1 MIINKFIIHVLDKN
15 LDFPVLNEVENSLS
29 LETDS
34 FYQKV
39 IRRILRD
46 EDLRKAKFIDYG
58 ENEIRVCADHILYDE
73 SSFILSSQAIARFLF
88 DSMKINAELD
98 SCDLAIVLY
107 THKDQ
112 KGLAI
117 IKLDYKKLYTHEIAY
132 DEAESL
138 VAIKM
143 VTNEIGIQDSQ
154 KIIHAA
160 LVGPSG
166 INDEWQLQLLDKLAE
181 KQEADSS
188 FVTDFLKAEKVRD
201 EKYLTKMFKN
211 TTENWITN
219 AYASNVKEAEGIRS
233 ILNFNLKENNDID
246 LDKFI
251 DESIKDDDR
260 KSSYKELMEEKG
272 IAENFNIDKTW
283 VEKKLKRRSIKTNT
297 GFDIKGLLD
306 DFEDPMKYSFKQNED
321 GSFDITI
328 KNVEFYEEK

>member
-15 LDFPVLNEVENSLS
+15 SDFPVLNGVENSIS
-29 LETDS
+29 PETDA

-46 EDLRKAKFIDYG
+46 EDLRKAKFKDYG
-58 ENEIRVCADHILYDE
+58 DNEIRVCADHILYDE
-73 SSFILSSQAIARFLF
+73 ASFVVSSQAIASFMF
-88 DSMKINAELD
+88 DAMKINAELD
-98 SCDLAIVLY
+98 SCDLAVVLY

-112 KGLAI
+112 KGVAI
-117 IKLDYKKLYTHEIAY
+117 IKLDYKKLYTHEVAY
-132 DEAESL
+132 DEEESR
-138 VAIKM
+138 V
-143 VTNEIGIQDSQ
+143 S
-154 KIIHAA
+154 IHAA
-160 LVGPSG
+160 LIGPSG
-166 INDEWQLQLLDKLAE
+166 LNDEWQLQVLDKLAE

-188 FVTDFLKAEKVRD
+188 FVTEFLKVEKVRD
-201 EKYLTKMFKN
+201 EKYLTKVFKN

-219 AYASNVKEAEGIRS
+219 AYASDVKEAESIRS
-233 ILNFNLKENNDID
+233 ILNYNLKEANDVD

-251 DESIKDDDR
+251 EESIKDDAR
-260 KSSYKELMEEKG
+260 KESYKELMVEKG
-272 IAENFNIDKTW
+272 VSENFNIDKTW

-328 KNVEFYEEK
+328 KNIEFYEEK